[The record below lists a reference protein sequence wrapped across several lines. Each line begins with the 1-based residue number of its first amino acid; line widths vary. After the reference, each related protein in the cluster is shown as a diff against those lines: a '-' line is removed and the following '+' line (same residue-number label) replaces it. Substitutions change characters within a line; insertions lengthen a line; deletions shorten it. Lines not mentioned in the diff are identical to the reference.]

1 MNNYKYEKTEKLIK
15 FLLKGAAFLPWLGIF
30 SFDLFIFVFL
40 AMITFGCFN
49 SREYYPFFI
58 IGGITVT
65 LGFTLYSLVLLLK
78 WIMGNRSFS
87 IPLSIVKMSSLYAP
101 EKMME
106 KLKNNRCNV
115 LYVKT
120 GQGRVKIYGNGDTHV
135 LEIQLYAAQGRNYY
149 HMIDPDP
156 DSIILV
162 SDDTPTV
169 LNNKWHELLPVR
181 NSWLMT
187 EEKICAFLRKLYESK
202 DIKSV
207 MENFSFTDSTGETQR
222 LIDVGA
228 YIIPSVPVDWPLGGL
243 QSNMGREWMQRK
255 EDKAKLAMDILS
267 NYPET
272 EKNDKK
278 T

>member
-15 FLLKGAAFLPWLGIF
+15 FLLKVAAFLPWLGIF

-87 IPLSIVKMSSLYAP
+87 IPLCIAKMSSLYTP

-115 LYVKT
+115 LNT
-120 GQGRVKIYGNGDTHV
+120 S
-135 LEIQLYAAQGRNYY
+135 
-149 HMIDPDP
+149 P
-156 DSIILV
+156 SISI
-162 SDDTPTV
+162 
-169 LNNKWHELLPVR
+169 
-181 NSWLMT
+181 
-187 EEKICAFLRKLYESK
+187 
-202 DIKSV
+202 
-207 MENFSFTDSTGETQR
+207 
-222 LIDVGA
+222 
-228 YIIPSVPVDWPLGGL
+228 
-243 QSNMGREWMQRK
+243 
-255 EDKAKLAMDILS
+255 
-267 NYPET
+267 
-272 EKNDKK
+272 
-278 T
+278 